1 MRIWIGVYIACIALA
16 SAAVSGAVAA
26 GHSHRDADMTQSQAS
41 PAGSIKVLR
50 DS

>member
-1 MRIWIGVYIACIALA
+1 MRIWIGVYVACIALA

-26 GHSHRDADMTQSQAS
+26 SHVHRDADMTQGRAPAAAS
-41 PAGSIKVLR
+41 ITVLR